1 MSNTIRQA
9 AVQTDPVS
17 DEGFL
22 QRWSRR
28 KQQINE
34 GLPLEDEPV
43 LEQALE
49 ITPEEDQSPPLL
61 TDADMPPIESLGED
75 SDYTGFMSSGV
86 SDQLRNLA
94 LRKLFGIPVFNIRDG
109 LDDYDGDYTYF
120 AKLGDIITCDMKHM
134 IEVEARKKAEKLL
147 AEQQAEEQ
155 QGDVAAEA
163 IESEDELVALL
174 DESQQNND
182 AVEAY
187 DDEMDAVESIS
198 E

>member
-1 MSNTIRQA
+1 MSNNIRQA
-9 AVQTDPVS
+9 ALQTDSVA

-34 GLPLEDEPV
+34 GLPLEEDPV
-43 LEQALE
+43 VEQALE
-49 ITPEEDQSPPLL
+49 VNPEEIQAPVL
-61 TDADMPPIESLGED
+61 TDVDMPPIESLGEH
-75 SDYTGFMSSGV
+75 SDYTGFMSPGV

-109 LDDYDGDYTYF
+109 LDDYDDDFTYF

-134 IEVEARKKAEKLL
+134 MEVEARKKAEKLL
-147 AEQQAEEQ
+147 AEQQAEAEQ
-155 QGDVAAEA
+155 GLVAAEVV
-163 IESEDELVALL
+163 ESEEELVALQ
-174 DESQQNND
+174 DESQLNSD
-182 AVEAY
+182 AVEAD
-187 DDEMDAVESIS
+187 DDEMDVVESMI